1 MSNGKATM
9 ILLIVGLLKRIL
21 LYKIKYFPEPHM
33 NKENKIEVE
42 LDLSN

>member
-9 ILLIVGLLKRIL
+9 ILLIVGLLKRIQ
-21 LYKIKYFPEPHM
+21 LYKMKYFLEPHM
-33 NKENKIEVE
+33 HKKNKIEVE